1 MGPVS
6 WTYPAEI
13 FPMRVR
19 AKAIALSTASNWLFN
34 FGLAWAVPPSLSTIA
49 YKTYF
54 IFGAFNLA
62 AFIHIF
68 FMFPETAGRTLE
80 EVEAIFEK
88 GQTFTAWR
96 VDRSVGLRTFEQVV
110 ELKDY
115 ISSTSPPPPRR
126 GFSVNDLPSFYCE
139 DD

>member
-1 MGPVS
+1 M
-6 WTYPAEI
+6 
-13 FPMRVR
+13 
-19 AKAIALSTASNWLFN
+19 FN

-54 IFGAFNLA
+54 VFGTFNLA
-62 AFIHIF
+62 AFIHVF

-80 EVEAIFEK
+80 EVEVIFEK
-88 GQTFTAWR
+88 GHTFTAWR

-115 ISSTSPPPPRR
+115 IAYDARPPRR
-126 GFSVNDLPSFYCE
+126 GSSVSDFSSFYRLRGVKIAE
-139 DD
+139 TVLS

>member
-1 MGPVS
+1 M
-6 WTYPAEI
+6 
-13 FPMRVR
+13 
-19 AKAIALSTASNWLFN
+19 
-34 FGLAWAVPPSLSTIA
+34 
-49 YKTYF
+49 
-54 IFGAFNLA
+54 FGAFNIA

-115 ISSTSPPPPRR
+115 ISCSSPLPPRN
-126 GFSVNDLPSFYCE
+126 SVSDFFSFYRKSKGGKIY
-139 DD
+139 